1 MALGRPSLSPPGRSP
16 PGIDVPPLMPG
27 AACIALPRMPPAPDP
42 RIAFGW
48 LLSLPLPLS
57 LRRLAG
63 ISPPSAEPRAADRP
77 AREGHVGAIPC
88 AQLSSRPPTI
98 VLVPHHEEGAGQ
110 REIHRFRL
118 VWGWCGVLHGPRRR
132 RPLPNHVEVR

>member
-1 MALGRPSLSPPGRSP
+1 MALGRPSLPPPGRPP

-27 AACIALPRMPPAPDP
+27 SACIALPRMPPAPDL

-48 LLSLPLPLS
+48 RLSLPLPLS

-63 ISPPSAEPRAADRP
+63 ISPPSGSPELLIAP
-77 AREGHVGAIPC
+77 AREGHAGAIPC

-98 VLVPHHEEGAGQ
+98 ALVPYGEGAGQ
-110 REIHRFRL
+110 REIHRFRR
-118 VWGWCGVLHGPRRR
+118 CGARRST
-132 RPLPNHVEVR
+132 LTLANHRNKVFRSIPANL